1 MSRSLNLL
9 LTVLGLLIKSQVNSI
24 ELSEALV
31 LNLHRLQLLTTHH
44 SKLKA
49 IEELKSQNMFI
60 MIVMNQKDHM
70 H

>member
-49 IEELKSQNMFI
+49 IEELKSQNMLI